1 MGEVRAM
8 TFRTSQDV
16 AEALSRRIEAVFREV
31 NPGELRERMEQ
42 GGTRYAVAGQT
53 DGALYI
59 RRTTADGKRVVQAW
73 FDRGILLAARDSSG
87 GPESPDGGLFFFDSD
102 SLVAAD
108 ALHGD
113 PMPTEHEAVI
123 AMAREVVALAEQM
136 RAVAFSESL
145 ADSTMPSDDTSAD
158 TSKPLAE
165 TTQIGIPDAT
175 DVPSPAPPSGMGA
188 TLVIVGIAGLLG
200 VRRWRESRRQKDR
213 PGASSRRRPPE
224 PMRSYPVAVLAGQ
237 QTQEPHP
244 LSPSDLRY
252 PPPAQVDRT
261 MAMVPEV
268 LAEAIRRT
276 RVVPFIKP
284 SPWPVPGLVEPV
296 PVAWQAPQVVCENL
310 NAPPGTL
317 TVLPGGLL
325 FNTPDGPL
333 TIDPSDTTVVEGSED
348 EVPRIVFSTLA
359 GTGNFFMGTLAPVQG
374 REREFAPVLAICELF
389 APNDET
395 ETSARQ
401 PRGRIF
407 RSQEEVDAWLRE
419 VMDAPTADTN
429 DTTEVPTW
437 WQATESQTNNAATT
451 LRGDAFLQR
460 VQRAVGR
467 EYRIIEQVGQGGFG
481 ALFKAHQVNLDRR
494 VAIKVLLPT
503 NADDP
508 QYVVAFRKEARLI
521 AGLEHPHIVPINQF
535 GVGDGIW
542 WLSMRW
548 IDFKSRQ
555 EVMNEYRSLDA
566 CLGLMRQV
574 ASALDF
580 AHERRVVH
588 RDIKLPNLL
597 ISRSGHAYV
606 ADFGIAAELESS
618 RDEMA
623 GSGSYPFMPPEQF
636 TGEGVGPATDQY
648 ALGQVVHELLTGG
661 RLAVTAPDGNWQKA
675 AQSGSRSIDRNL
687 PEPVRQ
693 AIARALAPA
702 PAERFPSVTAF
713 IEAMA
718 AARDTQVVEP
728 FSDRLWHDAVG
739 GAHRTAAAPPDVPR
753 PPRQSNRR
761 RSARSSPL
769 AARHEQLPALE
780 PWWLEHLRD
789 LTDPTVEKG
798 DSLSPDRPTM
808 RHQRLWA
815 EATTWLESVRGVVL
829 ADLPAPWRVHPN
841 QWQIGRLSYTYW
853 GRLVPEDGTGLD
865 DAFHV
870 GVQLSKRLKWVPKL
884 EPSLQHLAETPV
896 IAVWGST
903 NDRLIESRG
912 LDVARWRYGQRMHRA
927 LVDRP
932 ELWRS
937 GGALVRYTD
946 SEGTTTLVHPETYFE
961 AIGGPESNVGSCD
974 LFSPILTL
982 DDVLR
987 DPADAGRR
995 VAGFIRLLAEIVA
1008 DARSGLTKA

>member
-1 MGEVRAM
+1 MTSNKYQDLPEVLRL
-8 TFRTSQDV
+8 Q
-16 AEALSRRIEAVFREV
+16 IEAVSRELD
-31 NPGELRERMEQ
+31 GQRLREQMDQ
-42 GGTRYAVAGQT
+42 NGTHYVFAGRPN
-53 DGALYI
+53 GALYV
-59 RRTTADGKRVVQAW
+59 RRTTAEGQRVVQAW
-73 FDRGILLAARDSSG
+73 FDRGILLAVRDSSG
-87 GPESPDGGLFFFDSD
+87 SPEAPDGGVFFFNGD

-113 PMPTEHEAVI
+113 PMPTQDEAVT
-123 AMAREVVALAEQM
+123 AMAQEAAALAAEM
-136 RAVAFSESL
+136 RAIASSYTL
-145 ADSTMPSDDTSAD
+145 IDSTVTFAGVTRDTLKQTAEIAQPSI
-158 TSKPLAE
+158 PM
-165 TTQIGIPDAT
+165 TTEANAPDRL
-175 DVPSPAPPSGMGA
+175 PSLVA
-188 TLVIVGIAGLLG
+188 TLVIVGVAGILG
-200 VRRWRESRRQKDR
+200 LRRWIESRRSKER
-213 PGASSRRRPPE
+213 PRVASLRLPE
-224 PMRSYPVAVLAGQ
+224 PMESSPVAVPARQ
-237 QTQEPHP
+237 QSPKHKAAP
-244 LSPSDLRY
+244 LTDLMDSSS
-252 PPPAQVDRT
+252 AQPDRT
-261 MAMVPEV
+261 MTVVPEL

-276 RVVPFIKP
+276 RMVPFVNP
-284 SPWPVPGLVEPV
+284 SPWPVPGLVEPG
-296 PVAWQAPQVVCENL
+296 PVAWQVPLVECSMFDSL
-310 NAPPGTL
+310 PPAALSVLPGKLVFSTPAGPMSIDLGL
-317 TVLPGGLL
+317 TVLP
-325 FNTPDGPL
+325 DHDEDSVPL
-333 TIDPSDTTVVEGSED
+333 IF
-348 EVPRIVFSTLA
+348 FSTIGSSGKLYL
-359 GTGNFFMGTLAPVQG
+359 GTFAPIAESI
-374 REREFAPVLAICELF
+374 RAFAPVLAICELCQSS
-389 APNDET
+389 DDDG
-395 ETSARQ
+395 TSTRQVMART
-401 PRGRIF
+401 F
-407 RSQEEVDAWLRE
+407 RSLDAVNAWVRE
-419 VMDAPTADTN
+419 VMDAPTENTDSNTETPTSWQTTATTTN
-429 DTTEVPTW
+429 KT
-437 WQATESQTNNAATT
+437 ATT
-451 LRGDAFLQR
+451 LHGDAFVQR

-481 ALFKAHQVNLDRR
+481 ALFKAHQVNLDRQ

-508 QYVVAFRKEARLI
+508 QFVVAFRKEARLI

-555 EVMNEYRSLDA
+555 EVMSEYGSLDA
-566 CLGLMRQV
+566 CLGLMRQI

-588 RDIKLPNLL
+588 RDIKLPNIL
-597 ISRSGHAYV
+597 ISRTGHAYV

-636 TGEGVGPATDQY
+636 SGDGIGPATDQY

-661 RLAVTAPDGNWQKA
+661 RLAVTAPDGNWLRA
-675 AQSGSRSIDRNL
+675 AVSGKRTVDAKL
-687 PEPVRQ
+687 PEQVRR
-693 AIARALAPA
+693 AIIRALAPD

-718 AARDTQVVEP
+718 LAGDTQMVEP
-728 FSDRLWHDAVG
+728 RKGRLPHEAIDGLA
-739 GAHRTAAAPPDVPR
+739 RRAPAELRNAPR
-753 PPRQSNRR
+753 APRQSNRQR
-761 RSARSSPL
+761 PARNSPL
-769 AARHEQLPALE
+769 AARHAKLPALE
-780 PWWLEHLRD
+780 TWWLEHLRD

-798 DSLSPDRPTM
+798 DSLAADRPTM

-815 EATTWLESVRGVVL
+815 EATAWLDSVRGIVL
-829 ADLPAPWRVHPN
+829 NDLPSPWRVHPN

-853 GRLVPEDGTGLD
+853 GRIVPEDGTGLD

-884 EPSLQHLAETPV
+884 EPSLRHLADTPV

-912 LDVARWRYGQRMHRA
+912 LEEERWQYGRLMHLA

-946 SEGTTTLVHPETYFE
+946 PEGTTRLVRPETYFRE
-961 AIGGPESNVGSCD
+961 IGGPESDIGNCD

-982 DDVLR
+982 DEVLR

-1008 DARSGLTKA
+1008 DARTGLTNA